1 MTEAES
7 PDRAA
12 LRASSH
18 TEWGAG
24 VIRRHH
30 QRKQLDR
37 EAQHLAPG
45 ASEEAAI
52 GRRVFAEGRGPV
64 LTDLDGNQYLD
75 FAAGTLTQSLGHT
88 HPEVVEALTTQA
100 RRLWNVHDSATPD
113 RAELLDLLARLLPD
127 HLDTYALFSTGAEVV
142 EAALRVVQATAPP
155 GRNRIGALRHGFHGK
170 TMGAR
175 MLVQWD
181 VGHQAF
187 AGNSI
192 LGYSPYCYRCPLDME
207 YPSCGVRCA
216 SLVRKHI
223 ADKPNVSALVFEP
236 VLGAAGVI
244 VPPPGYWKQI
254 SDACRSQGVLLVA
267 DEVLTG
273 GGRTGAFLASERL
286 GIEPDVAALS
296 KGTANGFPFAVLA
309 GRSAVLHDP
318 AAARPGAYA
327 STYASNP
334 LGIAAARA
342 TLEVIERDQLVER
355 VRVLGELLDARLN
368 ALHARFENLGDVRGL
383 GLLYGLEFVTDR
395 SSRRPA
401 PEIARAVYATALDLG
416 LRVALGGH
424 ILRLAPPF
432 TIDEAL
438 LDEGVKLLEKAIEQ
452 VVA

>member
-1 MTEAES
+1 MAQHH
-7 PDRAA
+7 RQAA
-12 LRASSH
+12 HL
-18 TEWGAG
+18 E
-24 VIRRHH
+24 
-30 QRKQLDR
+30 R
-37 EAQHLAPG
+37 EARHLAPG
-45 ASEEAAI
+45 ASEEAAV
-52 GRRVFAEGRGPV
+52 GRRVFAEGRGPL

-75 FAAGTLTQSLGHT
+75 FAAGTLTQSLGHA
-88 HPEVVEALTTQA
+88 HPEVVEALTAQA
-100 RRLWNVHDSATPD
+100 RKLWNVHDAATPD

-155 GRNRIGALRHGFHGK
+155 GRNRLGALRHGFHGK

-175 MLVQWD
+175 MLVHWD
-181 VGHQAF
+181 VGHQSF
-187 AGNSI
+187 AGNSV
-192 LGYSPYCYRCPLDME
+192 LGYAPYCYRCPLGLE

-216 SLVRKHI
+216 SLVRRHI
-223 ADKPNVSALVFEP
+223 AEKPNVSALVFEP

-244 VPPPGYWKQI
+244 VPPPGYWEQI
-254 SDACRSQGVLLVA
+254 AEACRASGVLLVA

-273 GGRTGAFLASERL
+273 GGRTGAFLASERI
-286 GIEPDVAALS
+286 GVEPDLVTLA
-296 KGTANGFPFAVLA
+296 KGMANGFPFAALA
-309 GRSAVLHDP
+309 GRHDILHDP
-318 AAARPGAYA
+318 AAATPGAYA

-342 TLEVIERDQLVER
+342 TLEVIERDRLLER
-355 VRVLGELLDARLN
+355 VRTLGELLDERLA
-368 ALHARFENLGDVRGL
+368 ALHARFENLGQVRGL

-395 SSRRPA
+395 DSRTPA
-401 PEIARAVYATALDLG
+401 PEIARAVYSTALDLG

-438 LDEGVKLLEKAIEQ
+438 LDEGVELLAKAIEQ